1 MSRWTD
7 ESNPN
12 LLWMVQNL
20 ERFPWWCQK
29 NKKNYPHPWGDHP
42 IWRAYIWG
50 WFNHQP
56 APFGISCFVSLDF
69 THFDSN
75 PTNSSCSFGVLGSI
89 YFARRQDRFGTSECP
104 EMMGKAWKTQSCYL
118 PFFSNPA
125 GGFPISPRDPFKG
138 PWIIKGFFHHHHFE
152 WRMDATKRTCGQWSD
167 IHLNGLLTKR
177 DKNIVKKLAPKKLDH
192 FIYYTL
198 Y

>member
-1 MSRWTD
+1 MNGSKSGKTPLVVSKKQKKLPPPLGRSSNLTSIYLRLVQPPASFWD
-7 ESNPN
+7 LLFCFFRFHPLRFESNK
-12 LLWMVQNL
+12 LIMQW
-20 ERFPWWCQK
+20 E
-29 NKKNYPHPWGDHP
+29 
-42 IWRAYIWG
+42 YI
-50 WFNHQP
+50 
-56 APFGISCFVSLDF
+56 
-69 THFDSN
+69 
-75 PTNSSCSFGVLGSI
+75 GSI

>member
-20 ERFPWWCQK
+20 ERLPWWCQK

-56 APFGISCFVSLDF
+56 AFGISCFVSLDF

-75 PTNSSCSFGVLGSI
+75 PTNSSCSGSI
-89 YFARRQDRFGTSECP
+89 LGVYILREDKIGLVHRNVRKWWEKHGKPNLAIFLFSRILQGASPFHPGTLLRDHGSLKVFSITTILSGEWMRPRELVASGLIFIWMVCSP
-104 EMMGKAWKTQSCYL
+104 KGIKT
-118 PFFSNPA
+118 
-125 GGFPISPRDPFKG
+125 
-138 PWIIKGFFHHHHFE
+138 
-152 WRMDATKRTCGQWSD
+152 
-167 IHLNGLLTKR
+167 
-177 DKNIVKKLAPKKLDH
+177 
-192 FIYYTL
+192 
-198 Y
+198 